1 MRPVRAIA
9 AAVVGVA
16 LGVAALAAAVV
27 AATAGG
33 SPPRERPP
41 AETRADS
48 EREPGYVLVD
58 WRDRSR
64 GLAVRRPASWTLSP
78 GSATFGQPA
87 LCFELSSEPRRWE
100 PRFLESHVEPGG
112 VEIRIAEAF
121 GGPPEPDTP
130 AEPFT
135 LERLAPPGAVE
146 WTKGGVYA
154 FRKHGRSLYVG
165 VLFGDQATPE
175 TRFAAEATVQSLLV
189 SRSGRCAEEP
199 VRWRRSRARGL
210 PHAGRLV
217 GGVQL
222 PAEGRHFFTWDPV
235 LRRAPNRPDRRW
247 GAAGVVRITLRV
259 VASFA
264 TAFPDAPRVGIGDL
278 SRPGGGDFG
287 PKHASHQNGLDV
299 DVYYPRKDGLERG
312 PRTASQVDRRL
323 AQALVDRFV
332 AAGATRVF
340 VGPNVRLTGPRRVV
354 QVLPNHDN
362 HLHARFPAWRA

>member
-1 MRPVRAIA
+1 MRPVRAA
-9 AAVVGVA
+9 AFVGVA

-27 AATAGG
+27 AATGGG
-33 SPPRERPP
+33 SPLPERPP
-41 AETRADS
+41 TEMRT
-48 EREPGYVLVD
+48 EPEPGHVFVD
-58 WRDRSR
+58 WRDRAR
-64 GLAVRRPASWTLSP
+64 GVAARVPASWTVSP
-78 GSATFGQPA
+78 GTAAFGEPA
-87 LCFELSSEPRRWE
+87 LCFQVSSDPRASEPT
-100 PRFLESHVEPGG
+100 FSESHVEPDG
-112 VEIRIAEAF
+112 VEIRVAEIL
-121 GGPPEPDTP
+121 GGARGPDTP
-130 AEPFT
+130 PEPFT
-135 LERLAPPGAVE
+135 LEQLTPPGGAR
-146 WTKGGVYA
+146 WTKGGLYT
-154 FRKHGRSLYVG
+154 FRKHGRSIHVG
-165 VLFGDQATPE
+165 VLFGDRASPG
-175 TRFAAEATVQSLLV
+175 TRVAAEAAVQSLLV

-222 PAEGRHFFTWDPV
+222 PAEGRHFFTWDPI

-247 GAAGVVRITLRV
+247 GAAGVVRKTLRV

-264 TAFPDAPRVGIGDL
+264 AAFPDAPRVGIGDL
-278 SRPGGGDFG
+278 SRPRGGDFG

-299 DVYYPRKDGLERG
+299 DVYYPRKDGFERG
-312 PRTASQVDRRL
+312 PRTAAQVDRRL